1 MEQIMLTRK
10 QRDILTLLI
19 KHMEEHGVAPSFDE
33 LCDAAGLKSKSG
45 IHRLM
50 SGLEERGYIARLHN
64 RARAVSVLRHV
75 DGSDYSENRAHAN
88 TASAPDAPTT
98 PSSTP
103 PSTTHNDVVEI
114 PLLGKIAA
122 GSPIAALSDHSN
134 LMPVPQHMIGR
145 GEYFALTIEGDSM
158 IDAGILDGDTVLI
171 ERSDTAQTGDIVV
184 ALIDHEEATLKRLR
198 RKTHSIALEPANAR
212 YETRIF
218 GPDQVKIQGKLK
230 GLIRQY

>member
-1 MEQIMLTRK
+1 MLTRK

-19 KHMEEHGVAPSFDE
+19 RHVEQHGVAPSFDE

-64 RARAVSVLRHV
+64 RARAVSILRHI
-75 DGSDYSENRAHAN
+75 DGSDYTENRPNPN
-88 TASAPDAPTT
+88 TATTQDSAKAIYE
-98 PSSTP
+98 
-103 PSTTHNDVVEI
+103 DVVEI

-122 GSPIAALSDHSN
+122 GSPITALSDHSN
-134 LMPVPQHMIGR
+134 LMKVPQYMIGR

-171 ERSDTAQTGDIVV
+171 ERSDTAQTGEIVV

-198 RKTHSIALEPANAR
+198 RKAHSIALEPANSR
-212 YETRIF
+212 YKTRIF